1 MAQDKTTTAQAFNTM
16 VMARAGTLAN
26 NGKPMTVANLPYLYE
41 MRRHILEWAD
51 KVNDEIARIER
62 QAQANQEE
70 V

>member
-1 MAQDKTTTAQAFNTM
+1 MTSKNSAADAFDVM
-16 VMARAGTLAN
+16 VMARAGTLTN
-26 NGKPMTVANLPYLYE
+26 NGKPMTVDNLPYLYE

-62 QAQANQEE
+62 QDNQTE